1 MSFLDLGIEPAIV
14 YQLKKQGITEPF
26 EVQEAAI
33 PDTLLGKDICCRA
46 PTGSGKT
53 LAFGLP
59 LIAKCKPSEPGRPS
73 ALIVTP
79 TRELAEQICN
89 VLTPLAKEMHLKVL
103 AVYGG
108 TSYTKHRKALDKGV
122 DIVVACPGRLIDL
135 MEQGSISLEN
145 VEMAVLDEADRM
157 ADMGFIDPV
166 CFILDNC
173 DKNRQVILYSATLDR
188 EVSKLVKKYQDRPER
203 IEVGPK
209 EISMDSMKHHF
220 WIIKKRKTIITT
232 DIIERVGRT
241 MIFCRTRRGV
251 DRVARELQDERLRS
265 TAIHGGLTQR
275 QRDRAMDQ
283 FIYGDCIA
291 LVATDVAARGID
303 VDGVQCVI
311 HWDPPENG
319 KAYKHRSGRTAR
331 AGATGT
337 VVSLLQKKDKGKY
350 NRIQREVGIRSQ
362 VSDPNLEKIPKNELD
377 YIPPPR
383 PKKQYQQNSPRN
395 RRRNRRGGGGRPPSG
410 RSDGPKK
417 FGGRNRNQK
426 RDGKIRFPR
435 EEDRPQRKKQP
446 SYPDRSGGRPPT
458 DRGDGDR
465 NKFGDKKKPYYG
477 NRDSG
482 GRSSGNRGGGGRSG
496 GGGRYGNKSSGG
508 RSGGGGRYGN
518 NSSGGRSGGGG
529 RYGNKSSGGRS
540 GGGGRYGNNS
550 SGGRSGG
557 GGRSNYSNRS
567 SGSGEGGG
575 QNRGGGGRD
584 KYGNKPSGGGGGRYG
599 NNSSGGRSGGGG
611 RYGNKSS
618 GGRSGGGGRYGNKS
632 SGGRSGGGGRY
643 GNKSSGGRSG
653 GGGRSNYGNRDGGDN
668 NRGGN
673 SGNRSNSGKKFSG
686 GKKDSGKK
694 RKPQNKSN
702 RNYERKSQ

>member
-59 LIAKCKPSEPGRPS
+59 LIARCKPSEPGKPS
-73 ALIVTP
+73 SLIITP

-108 TSYTKHRKALDKGV
+108 TSYSKHRKALEKGV

-145 VEMAVLDEADRM
+145 VEIAVLDEADRM

-173 DKNRQVILYSATLDR
+173 DKHRQVILYSATLDR

-220 WIIKKRKTIITT
+220 WIIKKRKIIITC
-232 DIIERVGRT
+232 DIIEKVGRT

-251 DRVARELQDERLRS
+251 DRVTRELKDERLRA

-283 FIYGDCIA
+283 FIYGDCMA

-303 VDGVQCVI
+303 VDGVQAVI

-350 NRIQREVGIRSQ
+350 NRIQKEVGIRSQ
-362 VSDPNLEKIPKNELD
+362 VGDPDLSKIPENELD

-383 PKKQYQQNSPRN
+383 PKREYQQKNPRN
-395 RRRNRRGGGGRPPSG
+395 RRRNRRRGGRPPSG
-410 RSDGPKK
+410 KSDEPKR
-417 FGGRNRNQK
+417 FGGKNRRPK
-426 RDGKIRFPR
+426 RTDKIKFPR
-435 EEDRPQRKKQP
+435 EEDRPKRRKQP
-446 SYPDRSGGRPPT
+446 SYPDRSGGRPPK
-458 DRGDGDR
+458 DRDGESR
-465 NKFGDKKKPYYG
+465 NKYGDKKKPYSGGRSSGNKGGRGRRGGGRNYG
-477 NRDSG
+477 N
-482 GRSSGNRGGGGRSG
+482 RSSGNRGGGGRG
-496 GGGRYGNKSSGG
+496 YG
-508 RSGGGGRYGN
+508 
-518 NSSGGRSGGGG
+518 
-529 RYGNKSSGGRS
+529 
-540 GGGGRYGNNS
+540 
-550 SGGRSGG
+550 
-557 GGRSNYSNRS
+557 NRS
-567 SGSGEGGG
+567 SGNRESGSRSDSSG
-575 QNRGGGGRD
+575 NRGGGGRD
-584 KYGNKPSGGGGGRYG
+584 KYGNKPSGNRGGGR
-599 NNSSGGRSGGGG
+599 N
-611 RYGNKSS
+611 YGNKSS
-618 GGRSGGGGRYGNKS
+618 GGRSGGGR
-632 SGGRSGGGGRY
+632 RGGGR
-643 GNKSSGGRSG
+643 NS
-653 GGGRSNYGNRDGGDN
+653 YGNRDGGNN
-668 NRGGN
+668 NRGRN
-673 SGNRSNSGKKFSG
+673 SGNKSNSGKKFYD
-686 GKKDSGKK
+686 GKKNSGKK

-702 RNYERKSQ
+702 RNYERKA

>member
-59 LIAKCKPSEPGRPS
+59 LIARCKPSEPGRPS

-188 EVSKLVKKYQDRPER
+188 EVSKLVKKYQDKPER

-220 WIIKKRKTIITT
+220 WIIKKRKIIITS
-232 DIIERVGRT
+232 DIIEKVGRT

-251 DRVARELQDERLRS
+251 DRVARELKDERLRA

-350 NRIQREVGIRSQ
+350 NRIQKEVGIRSQ
-362 VSDPNLEKIPKNELD
+362 VSDPDLKKIPENELD

-383 PKKQYQQNSPRN
+383 PKREYQQKNPRN
-395 RRRNRRGGGGRPPSG
+395 RRRNRRRGGGRPPSG

-417 FGGRNRNQK
+417 FGGRNRNPK
-426 RDGKIRFPR
+426 RSDKIKFPR
-435 EEDRPQRKKQP
+435 EEDRPKRRKQP
-446 SYPDRSGGRPPT
+446 SYPDRSGGKPPK
-458 DRGDGDR
+458 DRGDGER
-465 NKFGDKKKPYYG
+465 NKYGDKKKPYSGNRSSGGRGRSGGQNRSRGGGGRKYG
-477 NRDSG
+477 NRSSG
-482 GRSSGNRGGGGRSG
+482 GRSSGGQRS
-496 GGGRYGNKSSGG
+496 
-508 RSGGGGRYGN
+508 
-518 NSSGGRSGGGG
+518 
-529 RYGNKSSGGRS
+529 
-540 GGGGRYGNNS
+540 
-550 SGGRSGG
+550 

-567 SGSGEGGG
+567 SGSRENRSQNREGGSRNDSSG
-575 QNRGGGGRD
+575 NRGGGGRD
-584 KYGNKPSGGGGGRYG
+584 KYGNKPSGNRGGGGGR
-599 NNSSGGRSGGGG
+599 R
-611 RYGNKSS
+611 
-618 GGRSGGGGRYGNKS
+618 
-632 SGGRSGGGGRY
+632 
-643 GNKSSGGRSG
+643 
-653 GGGRSNYGNRDGGDN
+653 GGGRSNYGNRGGGGRNRDGGNN

-673 SGNRSNSGKKFSG
+673 SGNKSGSGKKFYG
-686 GKKDSGKK
+686 NKKGSGKK

>member
-59 LIAKCKPSEPGRPS
+59 LIARCKPAEPGRPS

-251 DRVARELQDERLRS
+251 DRVARELRDERLRS

-350 NRIQREVGIRSQ
+350 NRIQKEVGIRSQ
-362 VSDPNLEKIPKNELD
+362 VSDPNLERIPKNELD

-395 RRRNRRGGGGRPPSG
+395 RRQNRRRGGGRPPSG

-417 FGGRNRNQK
+417 FGGRNRRPK
-426 RDGKIRFPR
+426 RNDKIKFPR
-435 EEDRPQRKKQP
+435 EEDRPKRKKQP
-446 SYPDRSGGRPPT
+446 SYPDRSGGRPPNE
-458 DRGDGDR
+458 RGDADR

-482 GRSSGNRGGGGRSG
+482 GRSSGNRGGGGRDK
-496 GGGRYGNKSSGG
+496 YGNKSSGG

-518 NSSGGRSGGGG
+518 
-529 RYGNKSSGGRS
+529 K
-540 GGGGRYGNNS
+540 
-550 SGGRSGG
+550 
-557 GGRSNYSNRS
+557 
-567 SGSGEGGG
+567 
-575 QNRGGGGRD
+575 
-584 KYGNKPSGGGGGRYG
+584 
-599 NNSSGGRSGGGG
+599 SSGGRSGGGG

-673 SGNRSNSGKKFSG
+673 SGNRSKSGRKFSG